1 MLNRAIILFLAMPR
15 RLQVIEELKIEF
27 EVPYITGK
35 GEVIDAA
42 TVQINERKQGV
53 YFSYALSER
62 TGRNLD
68 VLFPQ
73 EGIDL
78 LGQMTSQIIRDL
90 GMNPRRIILQLYEY
104 SPNVI
109 SLSAEG
115 RAPVNR
121 ERDTV
126 LVILTKTPFVYKFG
140 YEMVLWHQ
148 AMHAKD
154 RWEHRFPS
162 AHPLV
167 HVGDW
172 LDVLW
177 HFSIDG
183 RLQNRGKP
191 HYSREER
198 VEEAIRVFQ
207 ESGQVD
213 SVQEQ
218 VERLCHQLWGKEVTM
233 AELLD
238 VGEDL
243 GLE

>member
-1 MLNRAIILFLAMPR
+1 MPH

-35 GEVIDAA
+35 GEVVDA
-42 TVQINERKQGV
+42 TTIQINERKQGV
-53 YFSYALSER
+53 YFSYALSKR
-62 TGRNLD
+62 TSRKLD
-68 VLFPQ
+68 VLFPP

-78 LGQMTSQIIRDL
+78 LGQMTSRIIRDL
-90 GMNPRRIILQLYEY
+90 GMSPRRIILQLHEY
-104 SPNVI
+104 SPNAV

-126 LVILTKTPFVYKFG
+126 LIILTKTPFVYKFG

-148 AMHAKD
+148 AMHTKD
-154 RWEHRFPS
+154 RWEHRFPA

-198 VEEAIRVFQ
+198 VEEAITVFQ

-218 VERLCHQLWGKEVTM
+218 VERLCHRFWSKEVTM

-238 VGEDL
+238 VGQDL
-243 GLE
+243 GF